1 MKIELTGTN
10 IEIDGRLRRM
20 VGQRFARVARQV
32 PEDVHCEIVLAEE
45 HNPRIAEGQIAEANL
60 RVKGGTINAK
70 AHARDMGAALGRV
83 SDEIVRQL
91 RRRRDRSIAR
101 RRAGAE
107 SIRTLQG
114 GI

>member
-10 IEIDGRLRRM
+10 IEIDRRLRRL

-32 PEDVHCEIVLAEE
+32 PDEVHCEVVLAEE
-45 HNPRIAEGQIAEANL
+45 PTPRIPDGHNAEANL

-91 RRRRDRSIAR
+91 RRR
-101 RRAGAE
+101 
-107 SIRTLQG
+107 
-114 GI
+114 

>member
-1 MKIELTGTN
+1 MQIELTGTN
-10 IEIDGRLRRM
+10 IEIDGRLRRL
-20 VGQRFARVARQV
+20 VGRRFARVARQV
-32 PEDVHCEIVLAEE
+32 PEEVHCEVVLAEE
-45 HNPRIAEGQIAEANL
+45 HNPRIAEGKIAEANL

-70 AHARDMGAALGRV
+70 AQAREMSAALGRV

-91 RRRRDRSIAR
+91 RRRRDRSAAR

-107 SIRTLQG
+107 SIRTLPG

>member
-1 MKIELTGTN
+1 MQIKLTGTN
-10 IEIDGRLRRM
+10 IEIDGRLRRT
-20 VGQRFARVARQV
+20 VRQRFARVARQV
-32 PEDVHCEIVLAEE
+32 PEHVQCEVILAEE

-70 AHARDMGAALGRV
+70 ANARDMSAAIGRV

-91 RRRRDRSIAR
+91 RRRRDRAVAR

-107 SIRTLQG
+107 TIRTLPG
-114 GI
+114 GV